1 MWLGLFGI
9 QDPLQADVSKAVYI
23 LQKAGIF
30 VRMITGDNP
39 LAAQSMARACGIY
52 TDGGICM
59 EGRIF
64 RQLSHSQQDQVLPR
78 LQVLARCT
86 SNDKR
91 LLVERLKVLGET
103 VGVVGYG
110 TDDGPALKSA
120 DVAFSMAAGTE
131 AAKGISSV
139 IILNNAFYSS
149 TLAIMWGRAITD
161 VVKRS
166 LQVCCALIAFL
177 LALL

>member
-1 MWLGLFGI
+1 
-9 QDPLQADVSKAVYI
+9 
-23 LQKAGIF
+23 
-30 VRMITGDNP
+30 
-39 LAAQSMARACGIY
+39 
-52 TDGGICM
+52 
-59 EGRIF
+59 
-64 RQLSHSQQDQVLPR
+64 VLPR

-86 SNDKR
+86 SDDKR
-91 LLVERLKVLGET
+91 LLVERLKVLRET
-103 VGVVGYG
+103 VGVGHG
-110 TDDGPALKSA
+110 TDDGPALKS
-120 DVAFSMAAGTE
+120 VAFSVAAGTE

-161 VVKRS
+161 VVKRY